1 MNSMSKAQL
10 DDYLAKN
17 CVATD
22 WGGLMAFRTDSV
34 NKILKSA
41 FEKMMS
47 ELKIMSPI
55 TGNVDYSGLGLDDA
69 RFNLYTG
76 CPVIS
81 FKNAAL
87 PNARATIIFPVIA
100 GTYDYIKK
108 TDITFPYLAESRHIE
123 EESGYSIEFDIQ
135 FKINSDTSRK
145 KGTLVIDLSEA
156 TVCRCN
162 LATTETGTCTLGS
175 RILEKIKTLDKGKV
189 VIEIASLDYSGYDAT
204 APKSARVVT
213 QKSPDNL
220 GVNPDEGCLIVLMQ
234 LTATKNQ
241 GGLPVEPFPYLLP
254 NDRQGNAY
262 RYDAVHY
269 LTESCYKYFSL
280 TGHLT
285 FVNYYSLAGNACI
298 SVDETEKTE
307 GNRASNI
314 VFLCGNVTQN
324 KDALTIRYQKLN
336 FAPGE
341 SHQFSAWLGSKPS
354 YRAAWAL
361 HNLNGLSASETISSE
376 GIFTAPASGRMTSP
390 VFQYVLTATTTDAT
404 SGKTQQDAVVYR
416 VKNHSSLVSP
426 QFATAFRGAGELCFR
441 LNTDEKGP
449 ITWTLSDV
457 TMGTLQPDGKTVRY
471 TPPSGK
477 ISSTRLILSASSAGK
492 SLASA
497 TILLK
502 DKSSELEIDPPY
514 HSSFTNETVHFSLP
528 DNAMSRLL
536 NIAERKAG
544 RTVNLSE
551 VSLKWSLIGPGRI
564 SDKGVYTPDASEGE
578 TATVVRLRVTGPSIN
593 FEGTSVVRITPCVA
607 PKKWTDLAAFEI
619 KPLFSEARAFRNGYQ
634 QIPVQIEITTK
645 IVDDEY
651 YPITAAELS
660 TLELVSDGGN
670 NNPVPF
676 IDPDMDGIDSEFGSV
691 WAVNTREN
699 RYLFNNM
706 SAKSLLPLASTP
718 GTVSRRFYIHTTAT
732 TPQTFYARFR
742 DSNGFL
748 RNSTDKEFNGT
759 EFSTIT
765 LIPLTTANP
774 ISKDYEVISK
784 RVAGGGEAGSDNSA
798 GGQFENDDFDF
809 HLKTSDYW
817 RIKYVPQ
824 SGWTRFMT
832 IEFKDNTSIMQWES
846 EQLAETMFSST
857 SYFFLPADR
866 VTPLPERYIS
876 YDYRLLDVISDE
888 NERVTQKLDNSEPE
902 VPGELLIILDRFDE
916 VSYLHKHPLNRG
928 MIVYLRDEYGNMH
941 SMSIN
946 FASKANRN
954 QLSITP
960 GI

>member
-10 DDYLAKN
+10 GEYLARN
-17 CVATD
+17 RVATD
-22 WGGLMAFRTDSV
+22 WGGIMAFRTDSV

-55 TGNVDYSGLGLDDA
+55 TGKVDYSGLGFDDA

-81 FKNAAL
+81 FKTAAL
-87 PNARATIIFPVIA
+87 PGSRATIIFPVIS
-100 GTYDYIKK
+100 GTYDYIRKSDF
-108 TDITFPYLAESRHIE
+108 TPPYLAESCSIE
-123 EESGYSIEFDIQ
+123 EENGYTIEFDIE
-135 FKINSDTSRK
+135 FKIKSDTSRK

-156 TVCRCN
+156 TACRCN

-175 RILEKIKTLDKGKV
+175 RIFEKIKMLDKGKV

-213 QKSPDNL
+213 QNSPDNP
-220 GVNPDEGCLIVLMQ
+220 VENPDEGCLIVLMQ

-241 GGLPVEPFPYLLP
+241 GGLPLEPFPYLLP

-262 RYDAVHY
+262 RYDAIHF
-269 LTESCYKYFSL
+269 LTESCYRYFSL
-280 TGHLT
+280 TGHLS
-285 FVNYYSLAGNACI
+285 FVNFYSLAGDSFI
-298 SVDETEKTE
+298 SFDENEEPEKTSV
-307 GNRASNI
+307 GNI
-314 VFLCGNVTQN
+314 VFSCGNVTQN
-324 KDALTIRYQKLN
+324 MDALAIRCEKLN

-341 SHQFSAWLGSKPS
+341 SHQFSAWHGSKPS
-354 YRAAWAL
+354 YGAEWAL
-361 HNLNGLSASETISSE
+361 HKINGLSASETISSE
-376 GIFTAPASGRMTSP
+376 GIFTAPSRERMISP

-404 SGKTQQDAVVYR
+404 SGKTQKNAVVYR

-426 QFATAFRGAGELCFR
+426 QFATAFRGAGQLCFR

-457 TMGTLQPDGKTVRY
+457 TMGTLHPDGKTVRY

-502 DKSSELEIDPPY
+502 DKSSELEIAPPY

-528 DNAMSRLL
+528 DSAMSRLL
-536 NIAERKAG
+536 NIAEKKTG
-544 RTVNLSE
+544 RTVNVSE
-551 VSLKWSLIGPGRI
+551 VSLKWSLIGPGSI
-564 SDKGVYTPDASEGE
+564 SDNGVYTPDASEGE
-578 TATVVRLRVTGPSIN
+578 TATVVQLRVTGPSIN
-593 FEGTSVVRITPCVA
+593 FEGTSVVRITPCLA

-699 RYLFNNM
+699 RYLYNNR

-765 LIPLTTANP
+765 LTPLTPVNP
-774 ISKDYEVISK
+774 NSKDYEVTSK
-784 RVAGGGEAGSDNSA
+784 RVSGGGEAGADNGA
-798 GGQFENDDFDF
+798 GGQFVSDDFDF

-817 RIKYVPQ
+817 RVKYIPQ
-824 SGWTRFMT
+824 SGWIRFMT
-832 IEFKDNTSIMQWES
+832 LEFKDNSSITQWES
-846 EQLAETMFSST
+846 EQLSETMFSST
-857 SYFFLPADR
+857 SYFFMPADR

-876 YDYRLLDVISDE
+876 YDYRLLDVISEE
-888 NERVTQKLDNSEPE
+888 NERVTQKLDSGEPE

-916 VSYLHKHPLNRG
+916 ISYRHKHPLSKG
-928 MIVYLRDEYGNMH
+928 MIVYLRDEFGNMH
-941 SMSIN
+941 SLSIN

-954 QLSITP
+954 QLSFTP
-960 GI
+960 GV

>member
-10 DDYLAKN
+10 SDYLAN
-17 CVATD
+17 NRVATD
-22 WGGLMAFRTDSV
+22 WGGIMAFRTDSV

-47 ELKIMSPI
+47 ELKIMSPV
-55 TGNVDYSGLGLDDA
+55 TGNVDYSGFGLDDA
-69 RFNLYTG
+69 RFSFYTG
-76 CPVIS
+76 CPIVS

-87 PNARATIIFPVIA
+87 PSARATIIFPISS

-108 TDITFPYLAESRHIE
+108 TDITPPYLAESRHIE
-123 EESGYSIEFDIQ
+123 EESGYFIEFDIE
-135 FKINSDTSRK
+135 FKIKSDISRK

-156 TVCRCN
+156 SSCRCN
-162 LATTETGTCTLGS
+162 LATTETGIRKLGS
-175 RILEKIKTLDKGKV
+175 CILEKIKMLDKDKV
-189 VIEIASLDYSGYDAT
+189 VIDIASLDYSGYDAT

-213 QKSPDNL
+213 QKSPDNPS
-220 GVNPDEGCLIVLMQ
+220 VDPDEGCLIILMQ

-254 NDRQGNAY
+254 NDRQGDDYRFNA
-262 RYDAVHY
+262 VQF
-269 LTESCYKYFSL
+269 LTESCYRYFSL

-285 FVNYYSLAGNACI
+285 FVNYYSLAGDAYI
-298 SVDETEKTE
+298 SVDETAEPESTT
-307 GNRASNI
+307 ASNI
-314 VFLCGNVTQN
+314 VFSCGNLAQN

-336 FAPGE
+336 FTPGE
-341 SHQFSAWLGSKPS
+341 SHQFSAWLGGKPS
-354 YRAAWAL
+354 YRAEWAL
-361 HNLNGLSASETISSE
+361 HNLNGFSASETISSE
-376 GIFTAPASGRMTSP
+376 GIFTAPASARMTAP
-390 VFQYVLTATTTDAT
+390 IFQYVLTATTTDAA
-404 SGKTQQDAVVYR
+404 SGKTQKNAVVYR
-416 VKNHSSLVSP
+416 VKNHSALVSP
-426 QFATAFRGAGELCFR
+426 QFATAFRGAGQLFFR

-457 TMGTLQPDGKTVRY
+457 TMGTLQPDGKTVLY

-492 SLASA
+492 FLASA

-528 DNAMSRLL
+528 DDAMSHLL
-536 NIAERKAG
+536 SIAEKKAG
-544 RTVNLSE
+544 RTVSASE
-551 VSLKWSLIGPGRI
+551 VSLKWSLIGPGSI
-564 SDKGVYTPDASEGE
+564 NHEGVYTPDASEGE
-578 TATVVRLRVTGPSIN
+578 TASVVMLRVTGPSIDL
-593 FEGTSVVRITPCVA
+593 EGTSVVRITPCVA
-607 PKKWTDLAAFEI
+607 PKRWTDLAAFEI

-651 YPITAAELS
+651 YPISAAELS

-670 NNPVPF
+670 NIPVPF

-699 RYLFNNM
+699 RYLFNNR
-706 SAKSLLPLASTP
+706 SAKSALPLASTP

-765 LIPLTTANP
+765 LIPLTPVNP
-774 ISKDYEVISK
+774 ISNDYEVTSK
-784 RVAGGGEAGSDNSA
+784 RVAGGGEAGSDNGA

-817 RIKYVPQ
+817 RIKYTPQ

-866 VTPLPERYIS
+866 ETSLPERYIS
-876 YDYRLLDVISDE
+876 YDYRLLDLISDQ
-888 NERVTQKLDNSEPE
+888 NESVTQTLDISEPE

-916 VSYLHKHPLNRG
+916 ISYLHEHPLSRG

-941 SMSIN
+941 SLSIN
-946 FASKANRN
+946 FASKGNRN

-960 GI
+960 GV